1 MAKVRSSVAR
11 HKRKKRMLKLAEGY
25 YGRRKSTYKNASESV
40 ERGLACAYTG
50 RKNRKRDFR
59 RLWIT
64 RISAACALN
73 DINYSTFMG
82 LYIKQGGRLN
92 RKMLSELAIQDQTSF
107 ANIIESAKTYTAEPK
122 R

>member
-1 MAKVRSSVAR
+1 MARVRSSVAR

-40 ERGLACAYTG
+40 ERALACAYTG

-64 RISAACALN
+64 RISAACALSG
-73 DINYSTFMG
+73 INYSTFMG
-82 LYIKQGGRLN
+82 IYIKQGGKLN
-92 RKMLSELAIQDQTSF
+92 RKMLSELAIQDKTSF
-107 ANIIESAKTYTAEPK
+107 VNIVENVKAYRA
-122 R
+122 